1 MTDGRYRRGFGALSI
16 EQQQA
21 VLALLRSG
29 MSQAQV
35 ARYHG
40 VSKNVIAGLWAR
52 QGDGAARKEPTTL
65 YTRCAA
71 LHEALDAVLAQ
82 TLCVPRIP
90 NEPRRH

>member
-1 MTDGRYRRGFGALSI
+1 MTNYGPRIGFGALSI

-21 VLALLRSG
+21 ALALLRSG

-40 VSKNVIAGLWAR
+40 VSKNVISGLWAR
-52 QGDGAARKEPTTL
+52 QGDPVELREPTTL

-71 LHEALDAVLAQ
+71 LHEALDAVLAK

>member
-1 MTDGRYRRGFGALSI
+1 MSDRRFIRGTGALSVK
-16 EQQQA
+16 QQQA
-21 VLALLRSG
+21 ALALLRSG
-29 MSQAQV
+29 MSQLQV

-52 QGDGAARKEPTTL
+52 QGEGKGEGPTTL
-65 YTRCAA
+65 YMRCAA
-71 LHEALDAVLAQ
+71 LHEALNAVLAK